1 MVFSES
7 DPFGSCDGGGLKRR
21 QTFATSVEAD
31 KKGTV
36 GRFQIFNRDV
46 VCVEDT
52 ACVKE

>member
-7 DPFGSCDGGGLKRR
+7 DPFGSCNGGRLKRR
-21 QTFATSVEAD
+21 QAFATSVEAD

-36 GRFQIFNRDV
+36 GRVQILNRDMI
-46 VCVEDT
+46 CVIDT